1 MATPIVLGAPRP
13 APFFTPLFVA
23 IDKGFLADEGLD
35 GSMRYLTSLEG
46 LESGEV
52 DFLSGGSAY
61 RHFLNGADIRM
72 VCGLSVRETSHVLMV
87 RPEVESVDRLE
98 HVLLPGAG
106 SGRQAERF
114 IDELRSIL
122 AMNGFDLDQSK
133 IDTEHIP
140 GSHKDQW
147 QLLKQGVGD
156 AATLGAP
163 WWFFA
168 AKDGYRNLGN
178 EGDYNP
184 SPSGSGIYVTPDKIG
199 QSPEVVEGFV
209 RAYARAMRFCLEN
222 VDGTLET
229 MMKYSREWG
238 VDSPEIARQAYD
250 EVAPYWRLEVDVA
263 ELEEATRRA
272 ASKEG
277 KPAPSVDS
285 FLDLSFLE
293 RALQP

>member
-1 MATPIVLGAPRP
+1 MATPVVMGAPRP

-23 IDKGFLADEGLD
+23 IDKGFLAEEGLD
-35 GSMRYLTSLEG
+35 GSMRYLMSLEG
-46 LESGEV
+46 LERGEI

-98 HVLLPGAG
+98 HVLLPGS
-106 SGRQAERF
+106 SGRQGERF
-114 IDELRSIL
+114 VDELRSIL
-122 AMNGFDLDQSK
+122 AMNGCDLDQSK
-133 IDTEHIP
+133 IDTQHIA
-140 GSHKDQW
+140 GSHKEQW
-147 QLLKQGVGD
+147 DLLKQGVGD

-168 AKDGYRNLGN
+168 AKEGYRNLGN

-184 SPSGSGIYVTPDKIG
+184 SPSGSGIYVTPEKIA

-209 RAYARAMRFCLEN
+209 RAYARSMRYCLEN
-222 VDGTLET
+222 VEGTMET

-238 VDSPEIARQAYD
+238 VDNPEIARQAYD

-263 ELEEATRRA
+263 EMEEGARRA
-272 ASKEG
+272 AAKMG
-277 KPAPSVDS
+277 QPPISVDS
-285 FLDLSFLE
+285 FLDLSFLD
-293 RALQP
+293 RALQT